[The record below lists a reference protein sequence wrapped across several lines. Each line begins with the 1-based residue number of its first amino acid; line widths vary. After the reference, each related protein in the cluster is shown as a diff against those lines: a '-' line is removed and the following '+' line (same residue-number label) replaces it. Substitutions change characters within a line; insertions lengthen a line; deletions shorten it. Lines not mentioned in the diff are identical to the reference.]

1 MNKSLVLILLAV
13 FSFNTVE
20 AQQLYKSKKKKK
32 DYFGKAENPNDKVR
46 PFGLQV
52 QLGPTYT
59 FTRRKN
65 ETIAVQADPSLGNF
79 QYTHDPSGRL
89 GVFAEIGFVHFN
101 MKEPKYK
108 FGRIIDYID
117 YGIGFKIFGGHE
129 LTAIDRLGTSGEVL
143 GTTIGEAEF
152 YSGYANLRFGV
163 HKLQY
168 LNKTKNI
175 FLDHSLGLN
184 ADFMVLP
191 GNQDYKLPVL
201 EPTQHFSHP
210 FVGQLHYDLGFGIR
224 LKKGQYLIPG
234 VQLPLL
240 GIHEWDGGNPSISW
254 FSSKYYP
261 ALFHI
266 KYIYLFKAKKSKNQC
281 YEGDSRGK
289 KQNEEYMQNR

>member
-1 MNKSLVLILLAV
+1 MGKSIVLIVLTI
-13 FSFNTVE
+13 FSFGLVNG
-20 AQQLYKSKKKKK
+20 QQLYKSKKKRK

-59 FTRRKN
+59 FTRLKN
-65 ETIAVQADPSLGNF
+65 ETIGIQDPSLGNF

-89 GVFAEIGFVHFN
+89 GIFAEIGFVHFN

-108 FGRIIDYID
+108 FGRFIDYID
-117 YGIGFKIFGGHE
+117 YGIGFKLFGGHE
-129 LTAIDRLGTSGEVL
+129 TTAIDRLDSIGGVV
-143 GTTIGEAEF
+143 GTTIGEGEF
-152 YSGYANLRFGV
+152 YNGYANLRFGV

-175 FLDHSLGLN
+175 FLDHSLGVN
-184 ADFMVLP
+184 ADFIVLP

-201 EPTQHFSHP
+201 PFTQHFDDGLK
-210 FVGQLHYDLGFGIR
+210 VQLHYDLGFGIR

-234 VQLPLL
+234 VQLPIL
-240 GIHEWDGGNPSISW
+240 GIHEWNGGNPSINW

-266 KYIYLFKAKKSKNQC
+266 KYIYLFKAKKSKNKC
-281 YEGDSRGK
+281 YEGDARGR